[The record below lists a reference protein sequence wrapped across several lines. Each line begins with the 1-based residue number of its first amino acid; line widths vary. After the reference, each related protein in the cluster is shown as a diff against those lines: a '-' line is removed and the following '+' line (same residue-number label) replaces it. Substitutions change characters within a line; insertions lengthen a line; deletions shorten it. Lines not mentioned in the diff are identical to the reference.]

1 VRERSI
7 FAIVIV
13 SLLLLVIGYLAAT
26 QLNLMPAEASTR
38 AVAVDSLFRAM
49 VGTAAVIF
57 VLVEGALVYAALRFR
72 RRQGDDVDAKPTHG
86 NTTLELVWTA
96 VPAMIVVAIGFYA
109 YQTLTEI
116 EKPAPDPM
124 VVEVIGRQ
132 FIWQFRYPENGIT
145 AQELH
150 LPVNKPVR
158 FEITSADVIHSF
170 WVPQFRGKRDAT
182 PGRISEFVITPTE
195 LGEFPVRCAE
205 LCGPGHANMTT
216 KVIVQTQSEFD
227 AWLMESQ

>member
-1 VRERSI
+1 MRERSI

-13 SLLLLVIGYLAAT
+13 SMLLLVVGYLAAT
-26 QLNLMPAEASTR
+26 QLNFMPVEASTR
-38 AVAVDSLFRAM
+38 AVAVDGLFRVM

-57 VLVEGALVYAALRFR
+57 VMVEGALVYAAFRFR
-72 RRQGDDVDAKPTHG
+72 RRAGDDADAKPIHG
-86 NTTLELVWTA
+86 NTTLEVVWTA
-96 VPAMIVVAIGFYA
+96 IPAMIVVVIGIYA
-109 YQTLTEI
+109 YQTLAEI
-116 EKPAPDPM
+116 EKPASDPM
-124 VVEVIGRQ
+124 VVEVVGRQ
-132 FIWQFRYPENGIT
+132 FVWQFRYPDHGVV

-150 LPVNKPVR
+150 LPIDRPVR

-182 PGRISEFVITPTE
+182 PGRVAEFLITPTE

-216 KVIVQTQSEFD
+216 KVIVQTQAEFD
-227 AWLMESQ
+227 AWLAGNP

>member
-13 SLLLLVIGYLAAT
+13 SMLLLVVGYLAAT
-26 QLNLMPAEASTR
+26 RLNLMPAEASTR
-38 AVAVDSLFRAM
+38 AVAVDQLFRVM

-57 VLVEGALVYAALRFR
+57 VLVEGGLVYAALRFR
-72 RRQGDDVDAKPTHG
+72 RREGDDADATPIHG
-86 NTTLELVWTA
+86 NSTLEVVWTA
-96 VPAMIVVAIGFYA
+96 IPAMIVVDIGYYA

-132 FIWQFRYPENGIT
+132 FIWQFRYPVNGIA

-150 LPVNKPVR
+150 LPGNL
-158 FEITSADVIHSF
+158 
-170 WVPQFRGKRDAT
+170 
-182 PGRISEFVITPTE
+182 PG
-195 LGEFPVRCAE
+195 
-205 LCGPGHANMTT
+205 
-216 KVIVQTQSEFD
+216 
-227 AWLMESQ
+227 

>member
-1 VRERSI
+1 MRERSI

-13 SLLLLVIGYLAAT
+13 SMLLLVLGYLAAT

-38 AVAVDSLFRAM
+38 AVAVDGLFRVM
-49 VGTAAVIF
+49 VGTATVIF

-72 RRQGDDVDAKPTHG
+72 RREGDDADAKPIHG
-86 NTTLELVWTA
+86 NTPLEAVWTA
-96 VPAMIVVAIGFYA
+96 IPAMIVVAIGFYA
-109 YQTLTEI
+109 YQTLTVI
-116 EKPAPDPM
+116 EKPASDPL

-132 FIWQFRYPENGIT
+132 FIWQFRYPEHGVT

-150 LPVNKPVR
+150 LPVDRPVR

-182 PGRISEFVITPTE
+182 PGRVAEFVVTPTE
-195 LGEFPVRCAE
+195 IGEFPVRCAE

-216 KVIVQTQSEFD
+216 KVIVQSQADFD
-227 AWLMESQ
+227 NWLAGTP

>member
-1 VRERSI
+1 M
-7 FAIVIV
+7 
-13 SLLLLVIGYLAAT
+13 LLLVVGYLAAT
-26 QLNLMPAEASTR
+26 QLNFMPIEASTR
-38 AVAVDSLFRAM
+38 AVAVDRLFRVM

-57 VLVEGALVYAALRFR
+57 VLVEGALVYAGVRFR
-72 RRQGDDVDAKPTHG
+72 RRAGDDTDAKPVHG

-96 VPAMIVVAIGFYA
+96 IPAMIVVVIGFYA
-109 YQTLTEI
+109 YQTLAEI
-116 EKPAPDPM
+116 EKPAPDPLVIE
-124 VVEVIGRQ
+124 VVGRQ
-132 FIWQFRYPENGIT
+132 FVWQFRYPDHGVI

-150 LPVNKPVR
+150 LPIDKPVR

-182 PGRISEFVITPTE
+182 PGRVAEFLITPTE

-216 KVIVQTQSEFD
+216 KVIVQTQAEFD
-227 AWLMESQ
+227 AWLAGSP

>member
-38 AVAVDSLFRAM
+38 AVAVDRLFRVM
-49 VGTAAVIF
+49 VGTAAVVF

-72 RRQGDDVDAKPTHG
+72 RRADDDTDALPIHG
-86 NTTLELVWTA
+86 SSTLEAVWTA
-96 VPAMIVVAIGFYA
+96 IPAMIVVVIGFYA
-109 YQTLTEI
+109 YHTLAEI
-116 EKPAPDPM
+116 EAPAADPM

-132 FIWQFRYPENGIT
+132 FVWQFRYPDQGIVV
-145 AQELH
+145 QELH

-170 WVPQFRGKRDAT
+170 WVPAFRGKRDAT
-182 PGRISEFVITPTE
+182 PGRVSEFLITPTE
-195 LGEFPVRCAE
+195 LGVFPVRCAE
-205 LCGPGHANMTT
+205 LCGPGHATMTT
-216 KVIVQTQSEFD
+216 TVTVETQGDFD
-227 AWLMESQ
+227 AWLAESQ

>member
-26 QLNLMPAEASTR
+26 QLDLMPVEASTR
-38 AVAVDSLFRAM
+38 AVAVDQLFRVM

-57 VLVEGALVYAALRFR
+57 VLVEGALVFAALRFR
-72 RRQGDDVDAKPTHG
+72 RRAGDDADARPIHG

-96 VPAMIVVAIGFYA
+96 IPAMIVIVIGFYA

-116 EKPAPDPM
+116 EKPARDPM

-132 FIWQFRYPENGIT
+132 FVWQFRYPAQGII

-150 LPVNKPVR
+150 LPVDRPVR

-182 PGRISEFVITPTE
+182 PGRVSEFVVTPTK
-195 LGEFPVRCAE
+195 LGVFPVRCAE

-216 KVIVQTQSEFD
+216 TVTVETQAEFD
-227 AWLMESQ
+227 AWLAGNP

>member
-1 VRERSI
+1 M
-7 FAIVIV
+7 
-13 SLLLLVIGYLAAT
+13 LLLVVGYLAAT

-38 AVAVDSLFRAM
+38 AVSVDRLFRVM

-72 RRQGDDVDAKPTHG
+72 QRDGDDADARPVHG
-86 NTTLELVWTA
+86 NTTLEAVWTA
-96 VPAMIVVAIGFYA
+96 IPAMIVVVIGFYA
-109 YQTLTEI
+109 YQTLVDI
-116 EKPAPDPM
+116 EKPEPNPL

-132 FIWQFRYPENGIT
+132 FIWQFRYPEQGVI

-150 LPVNKPVR
+150 LPIDRPVR
-158 FEITSADVIHSF
+158 LEITSADVIHSF

-182 PGRISEFVITPTE
+182 PGRVAEFLITPTE

-205 LCGPGHANMTT
+205 LCGPGHATMTT
-216 KVIVQTQSEFD
+216 KVIVQNQSDFET
-227 AWLMESQ
+227 WLASNP